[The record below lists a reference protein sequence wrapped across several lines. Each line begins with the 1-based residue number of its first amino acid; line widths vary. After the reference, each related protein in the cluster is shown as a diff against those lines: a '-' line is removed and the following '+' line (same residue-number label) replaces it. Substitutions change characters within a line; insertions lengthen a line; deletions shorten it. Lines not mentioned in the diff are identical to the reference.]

1 MLRTL
6 VTKTLK
12 RVGRDD
18 AGITAVEYAVLGGL
32 IAAALTA
39 VFLAFQ
45 PALVKAFTDIL
56 PPV

>member
-12 RVGRDD
+12 RIGRDD

-32 IAAALTA
+32 IAAALVV
-39 VFLAFQ
+39 VFAAFE
-45 PALVKAFTDIL
+45 PALKTAFTNIL
-56 PPV
+56 AP